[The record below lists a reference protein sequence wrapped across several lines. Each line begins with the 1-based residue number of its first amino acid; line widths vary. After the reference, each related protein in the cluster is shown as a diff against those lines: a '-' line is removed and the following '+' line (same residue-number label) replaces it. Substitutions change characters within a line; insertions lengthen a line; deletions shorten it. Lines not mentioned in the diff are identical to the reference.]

1 MDEKDVR
8 RIVAATLAAGV
19 MARDERT
26 YESLSENTVDAI
38 DLYRHVLADLE
49 ESEGLDPCQQT

>member
-8 RIVAATLAAGV
+8 RIVAASLAAGV

-26 YESLSENTVDAI
+26 YDCLAENEADAI

-49 ESEGLDPCQQT
+49 ESDGLDPNQHV